1 MNNIRIGVL
10 TTFYCW
16 DTSYSL
22 TTVVESQLVAL
33 KKYGYNPVLFV
44 LPSFKDDA
52 KVPEG
57 IEIRKV
63 IPQLKLIDYG
73 VNQPLADNFE
83 EDVKKVEEAFK
94 EHLKDI
100 NVIFEHDMILQ
111 GWFLPYCVAIHNFAN
126 TSNIKW
132 FHWIHSIPNLIPK
145 DTNYPHSL
153 RYSLPRNSKLVF
165 LNNYHLI
172 RAAEA
177 YQIFPSDVRIV
188 YNPID
193 PRLFYELHPLVKSL
207 IDKYSLLD
215 ADFLQVYPVSTPRM
229 MSGKQ
234 VNVVIEILAKLKE
247 QGHKVR
253 LIVCNAHANAQNE
266 KDMVEDVWQ
275 DSAEKGLSKNE
286 IIFTSF
292 EGKEYELGVPR
303 QVVSQLFQLSNLFI
317 FPSVSEN
324 CSLILLEAM
333 LSKCLLVLNDSVPQ
347 LREFGGDNAIYFKFG
362 GLDESVSYDD
372 REHFMGD
379 VAKIII
385 SEFSRNRAL
394 KASQKIKQKFNYDY
408 IFCKQ
413 ILPLLN
419 EYGN

>member
-1 MNNIRIGVL
+1 MRVGII
-10 TTFYCW
+10 TSFYNF
-16 DTSYSL
+16 DNAYSL
-22 TTVVESQLVAL
+22 TTVVESQLVSL

-57 IEIRKV
+57 VEIRKV
-63 IPQLKLIDYG
+63 IPQLKLVDYG
-73 VNQPLADNFE
+73 VNQPLEPNFE
-83 EDVKKVEEAFK
+83 EDVKKVEEALK
-94 EHLKDI
+94 ENLKDI
-100 NVIFEHDMILQ
+100 DIVFEHDMILQ
-111 GWFLPYCVAIHNFAN
+111 GWFLPYCVAIHNFAQ
-126 TSNIKW
+126 TSDIKW
-132 FHWIHSIPNLIPK
+132 FHWIHSIPNLMPK
-145 DTNYPHSL
+145 DANYPHTL
-153 RYSLPRNSKLVF
+153 RYCLPRNSKLVF

-172 RAAEA
+172 RAAES
-177 YQIFPSDVRIV
+177 YQTFPADVRIV

-215 ADFLQVYPVSTPRM
+215 ADFIQVYPVSTPRM

-234 VNVVIEILAKLKE
+234 VDVIVDILAKLKE
-247 QGHKVR
+247 QGNKVR

-266 KDMVEDVWQ
+266 KDMIERVWQ

-303 QVVSQLFQLSNLFI
+303 QVVSQLFNLSNLFI

-347 LREFGGDNAIYFKFG
+347 LREFGGDNAIYFKFS
-362 GLDESVSYDD
+362 GLDERVNYDD
-372 REHFMGD
+372 RGNFMGD
-379 VAKIII
+379 VAKIIV

-394 KASQKIKQKFNYDY
+394 KANRKIRQKFNYDF
-408 IFCKQ
+408 IFRSQ
-413 ILPLLN
+413 IMPLLN